1 VRLHVVVE
9 VSLVV
14 KSLARFRE
22 LAISIDL
29 RTKVSVGSIVP
40 NELFLSSSQ
49 DRSLVVLFDSDMTAS
64 DADGIV
70 WVVTA

>member
-1 VRLHVVVE
+1 VVVE

-29 RTKVSVGSIVP
+29 RTKVSVESIVP

-49 DRSLVVLFDSDMTAS
+49 DRSLVVLFDSDMTSS

-70 WVVTA
+70 WVIAA